1 LLAASGLATALTRK
15 RLHWITSRASI
26 RSNTSSKKKEP
37 SLEHRSL
44 AYRSHATSGLDLSQ
58 FNVAAQSSEGW
69 FVIEETRTVF
79 FNPIGNLTVQDLYLV
94 APAMPEPASVLLF
107 LSGAGT
113 VVRYWK
119 WKKHDRQGGG

>member
-1 LLAASGLATALTRK
+1 
-15 RLHWITSRASI
+15 
-26 RSNTSSKKKEP
+26 
-37 SLEHRSL
+37 LEHRSL

-94 APAMPEPASVLLF
+94 APAMPEPASVFSIVRRLQADQRSPGHRKMPA
-107 LSGAGT
+107 LSSSLQ
-113 VVRYWK
+113 REW
-119 WKKHDRQGGG
+119 